1 MIMINSRMNEIATSD
16 VIPPKGRKPRVDRPL
31 RRAGYVRIAAETFHE
46 LGLQR
51 AAMRDIADRAGV
63 AKILIYRQFA
73 SKEALLTAIFEEVL
87 EEIRA
92 VYDAPWPGYGAA
104 LMEVLR
110 RARNNP
116 AAYLLL
122 LRESRSDPEARR
134 WYDVYEQRQ
143 IEPFMVFLKPAEGA
157 PAGAEERARLGARS
171 LVGIVTE
178 TLINWIE
185 DRDGLDD
192 EARVRWFGHIVREW
206 RRITRAVYQ
215 LDA

>member
-1 MIMINSRMNEIATSD
+1 
-16 VIPPKGRKPRVDRPL
+16 
-31 RRAGYVRIAAETFHE
+31 
-46 LGLQR
+46 
-51 AAMRDIADRAGV
+51 
-63 AKILIYRQFA
+63 
-73 SKEALLTAIFEEVL
+73 
-87 EEIRA
+87 
-92 VYDAPWPGYGAA
+92 
-104 LMEVLR
+104 MEVLR

-192 EARVRWFGHIVREW
+192 EARVHWFGHIVREW